1 MQNEI
6 YIQTYWYQIYA
17 MHVDIDI
24 YMREILANALPLH
37 VLPILRLE
45 SFFSKQNV

>member
-17 MHVDIDI
+17 MQLHVDI
-24 YMREILANALPLH
+24 YMREILAMALPLH
-37 VLPILRLE
+37 GLPILGLQ
-45 SFFSKQNV
+45 SFFSK

>member
-17 MHVDIDI
+17 MHVDI
-24 YMREILANALPLH
+24 YMREILANAGLKA
-37 VLPILRLE
+37 
-45 SFFSKQNV
+45 FSVNKMCN